1 MLIQAISGCGAF
13 SGKSVNRHESLI
25 YGRADPRNGPA
36 ASALPAGR
44 MVRPYRRRAQR
55 PQFVRSDLQPVSRC
69 GMVAVMSTSLP
80 ADWRQAATP
89 KHRVSVRAVANIS
102 MDKNWL
108 TPALRSKYRVSEH
121 RAAIR
126 KMQPD

>member
-1 MLIQAISGCGAF
+1 
-13 SGKSVNRHESLI
+13 
-25 YGRADPRNGPA
+25 
-36 ASALPAGR
+36 
-44 MVRPYRRRAQR
+44 
-55 PQFVRSDLQPVSRC
+55 
-69 GMVAVMSTSLP
+69 MSTSLP